1 MYRAYCSG
9 VRWSS
14 LFTLGVFSML
24 GNWLLLVAGIALLAV
39 VDLALELPL
48 EIERELIR

>member
-1 MYRAYCSG
+1 MYQIYCSG

-24 GNWLLLVAGIALLAV
+24 GHWLMLLAGVALLAV

-48 EIERELIR
+48 EIERELIK